1 MLPIERREHMTKA
14 ITNPQDK
21 IDRDSKSKTD
31 NDQYIADL
39 KEILSKE
46 SGIRFFQ
53 RFFEDGYIF
62 RTTFTGNS
70 QSYFLEG
77 ARNYALKYF
86 NDITIAAPEHLPKLL
101 IRPKK

>member
-1 MLPIERREHMTKA
+1 MSKA
-14 ITNPQDK
+14 ITTTQDK
-21 IDRDSKSKTD
+21 NDRDSKSKTD
-31 NDQYIADL
+31 QDQYIADL
-39 KEILSKE
+39 KEILSKP
-46 SGIRFFQ
+46 SGIRFFK

-86 NDITIAAPEHLPKLL
+86 NDITIAAPEYLPELI